1 MQAEEDPPMSHN
13 GPYSGP
19 PWSGGR
25 PEEPYAEPSDPWGDH
40 RSDPAWDVP
49 QIPHQQYAGYQPPAP
64 VPSPPPKPQRGF
76 AVAALIAV
84 LSVLVGGGLA
94 TTVWFLV
101 GRDDQPATPSAATST
116 AANVARPQ
124 TSADAR
130 FATNGQCVRNEG
142 TNTEPQLSIVAC
154 AANTYEVLKRFD
166 GKTTG
171 EKDAVVKCAKVPGYT
186 KWYYYDTEY
195 DDVDF
200 VLCLREYQEK

>member
-1 MQAEEDPPMSHN
+1 MSHN

-25 PEEPYAEPSDPWGDH
+25 PEEPYAEPSDPWGEN
-40 RSDPAWDVP
+40 RSDPAWEAP
-49 QIPHQQYAGYQPPAP
+49 PIPHQQYPAYQSPAP
-64 VPSPPPKPQRGF
+64 APPSSPPPRSQRGF

-94 TTVWFLV
+94 TTVWFLL
-101 GRDDQPATPSAATST
+101 GRKGQAETPVADSST
-116 AANVARPQ
+116 AVNAARPQ

-130 FATNGQCVRNEG
+130 FAAVGQCVRNSG
-142 TNTEPQLSIVAC
+142 TNTEPELSIVAC
-154 AANTYEVLKRFD
+154 ASNTYEVLKRFD

-171 EKDAVVKCAKVPGYT
+171 EKDAVAKCSKVTGYT

-200 VLCLREYQEK
+200 VLCLREYPAN